1 MTQLAKILPFSKLLW
16 RSRRS
21 VLAILMVMMLSPI
34 LLFTMD
40 RAKDII
46 QDLSDTNK
54 LLRRQLEE
62 EVYHVGTGCNMPI
75 LDPFA
80 DQFANFNRNLP
91 ILKCRGVDWVNC
103 FKSDCRVSQSIL
115 RTTKDVICMYRYI
128 IYVSDE
134 NSYVS
139 NPIKVVGDEK
149 FTLNRSDHVKIECT
163 GKHINN
169 PKVKTHWTGFKA
181 GFRQLSTV
189 PVPPNRKDSYNVM
202 ILCFD
207 STSRN
212 GFIRNMQKSYKY
224 LTEQLNAVILNSY
237 NIVADGTT
245 GALYPILSGKPE
257 EEHIFSR
264 YRWETARKKY
274 IGPMK
279 FIFHMLKKYGY
290 RTAYFED
297 MPWSGSTQQKFTW
310 FRKQPA
316 DHYLR
321 TTVLNELDRDREEKT
336 HRGHPTRHC
345 FGPTPQYQF
354 MMNLADQF
362 LKLDGKKFCFTLI
375 VDTAYDNFTV
385 HPTADD
391 SLVSFLK
398 TLEDRGALEDT
409 LVMVM
414 GDHGSRYSKL
424 RNTYQGRMEER
435 LPLMAILLPEKLK
448 KLRPDAFEALKQN
461 QDVLTTPF
469 DIHATI
475 LDVLDLKNK
484 IDKDKIPG
492 TNLPRVMTLLEPIPK
507 SRSCGEAGVMP
518 HWCACSEWHNVARN
532 DPKFAH
538 VGTVFSEYVQSMTQ
552 EVGEQCAIRRLS
564 STEWVLHQR
573 AVDHLSRVNYIDS
586 KDLRNNNPFMKTLD
600 DYYQARIIMYPGKAV
615 FEGTLVYN
623 SAGDYYMITYRDLS
637 RVNAYGDESKCISAT
652 HPHLKKYCYCKH
664 MLPNSYTFRNETF
677 GK

>member
-62 EVYHVGTGCNMPI
+62 EVYHVGTGCNMPL

-80 DQFANFNRNLP
+80 EQFANFNRNLP

-212 GFIRNMQKSYKY
+212 GFIRTMQKSYKY

-245 GALYPILSGKPE
+245 GALYPILS
-257 EEHIFSR
+257 
-264 YRWETARKKY
+264 
-274 IGPMK
+274 
-279 FIFHMLKKYGY
+279 
-290 RTAYFED
+290 AYFED
-297 MPWSGSTQQKFTW
+297 MPWTGSTQQKFTW

-321 TTVLNELDRDREEKT
+321 TTVLNELDREEKT

-345 FGPTPQYQF
+345 LGPTPQYQF

-414 GDHGSRYSKL
+414 GDHGSRYSKQ

-469 DIHATI
+469 DVHATI

-538 VGTVFSEYVQSMTQ
+538 GAMCYKE
-552 EVGEQCAIRRLS
+552 AIIYGMGV
-564 STEWVLHQR
+564 T
-573 AVDHLSRVNYIDS
+573 
-586 KDLRNNNPFMKTLD
+586 P
-600 DYYQARIIMYPGKAV
+600 ARGRPSIQNQLY
-615 FEGTLVYN
+615 
-623 SAGDYYMITYRDLS
+623 
-637 RVNAYGDESKCISAT
+637 
-652 HPHLKKYCYCKH
+652 
-664 MLPNSYTFRNETF
+664 
-677 GK
+677 